1 MATNKELLNK
11 GIKYLAGSLPLI
23 FVGPAVIYNAFINK
37 ENGWHYLV
45 LAVGIIFCGIGVYLA
60 FLGLKIMVKS
70 LFNE

>member
-11 GIKYLAGSLPLI
+11 GIGYLAGSLPLI

-37 ENGWHYLV
+37 QNGWHYLV

-70 LFNE
+70 LFND